1 MGQNLKTRQKRRRRK
16 VYLKRRK
23 SRIKAGATPKPVKAE
38 KAAKKTVKKAAKKT
52 AKKAAKKVAKK
63 EARADEASPGEEEKK
78 ADGPDKSSGEEE

>member
-23 SRIKAGATPKPVKAE
+23 SRIKAGATSKPVKAE
-38 KAAKKTVKKAAKKT
+38 KAATKTVKKAAKKT

-63 EARADEASPGEEEKK
+63 VAGADEASPDNEEKK
-78 ADGPDKSSGEEE
+78 AAEPDNSSGEEE